1 MKGSES
7 LQDLKRQVC
16 ITIDEAKE
24 KFWHLSQDI
33 WTCPELAYEEKKA
46 HDRLVRFFS
55 EDNGWIVE
63 GHYKLDTAFCAT
75 WGPFGGKCADNE
87 VHIGFLCEYD
97 ALPGM
102 GHACGHNLI
111 AEVGVAAATGLKVLL
126 ETLSDCPRVK
136 ITVFGTPAEEAGG
149 GKVDMIDKGAFE
161 GLDVV
166 FMAHPSQEDATYLP
180 IIAEHDVVVRF
191 HGKAAHAAG
200 YPWEGINAL
209 DAAVLAYNNLS
220 VLRQQLR
227 SDWKVHGIIR
237 HGGVKPNIIPD
248 FTELEYYLRT
258 PSRKDLQTIRA
269 KAEMCFK
276 AAAMATGC
284 EVEVLFAK
292 NEFHNLLR
300 IPTLERLFEQNGK
313 ALGMEFIPD
322 INGSEGSTDFG
333 NVSFVAPGIHP
344 NFYIG
349 SEALNHTKEYTVAAG
364 SETAQFYTLRTAKAL
379 AMTALDV
386 IFCPEMMQRVKVE
399 FNEAKLKEE

>member
-7 LQDLKRQVC
+7 LQDLKRQVGNA
-16 ITIDEAKE
+16 IDEAKE
-24 KFWHLSQDI
+24 KFWRLSQDI
-33 WTCPELAYEEKKA
+33 WRCPELAYEEKKA
-46 HDRLVRFFS
+46 HDRLVKFFS
-55 EDNGWIVE
+55 EDNGWIIE

-75 WGPFGGKCADNE
+75 WGPFGGKCGDKE

-111 AEVGVAAATGLKVLL
+111 AELGVAAATGLKVLL
-126 ETLSDCPRVK
+126 ESLSDCPRVT

-149 GKVDMIDKGAFE
+149 GKVDMIDMGAFE
-161 GLDVV
+161 RLDVV

-180 IIAEHDVVVRF
+180 IVAEHDVVVRY

-227 SDWKVHGIIR
+227 PDWRVHGIIS

-258 PSRKDLQTIRA
+258 PSRKDLPTIRA

-284 EVEVLFAK
+284 EVEVVFAK

-386 IFCPEMMQRVKVE
+386 LFCPELMQRVKVE
-399 FNEAKLKEE
+399 FNEAKVKEE

>member
-24 KFWHLSQDI
+24 KFWHLNQDI

-75 WGPFGGKCADNE
+75 WGPFEGKCADNE

-180 IIAEHDVVVRF
+180 IIAEH
-191 HGKAAHAAG
+191 
-200 YPWEGINAL
+200 E
-209 DAAVLAYNNLS
+209 
-220 VLRQQLR
+220 QQLR
-227 SDWKVHGIIR
+227 PDWKVHGIIR